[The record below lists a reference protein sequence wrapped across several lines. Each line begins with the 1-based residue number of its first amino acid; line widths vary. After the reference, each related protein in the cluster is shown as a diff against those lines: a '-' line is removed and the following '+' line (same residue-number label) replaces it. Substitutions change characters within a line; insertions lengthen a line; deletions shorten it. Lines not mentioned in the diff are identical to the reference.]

1 MTKKTLH
8 GSGQKFGQDGRGG
21 PIQVFYTDQ
30 PDQLPLVSHASG
42 IYMWDTDGKRYL
54 DASSGPV
61 VSNLGHGNEAVIS
74 AMTRQ
79 ANKVS
84 FASRAVFRNQANQDF
99 ARLLVD
105 LAGPGFDQVFIVSGG
120 SEATEAAIK
129 LARQHAFAM
138 GEKKRWKVLAR
149 DLSYHGAS
157 LGAVSVTGDPVSEE
171 VFSAVTRVMPKIP
184 VPFSYRLPVNH
195 DIDSYARYCAEALET
210 AILQESADTVLA
222 FIMEPVGGLSTGGL
236 VAPDHYYGMIRDI
249 CTRHGVLLIF
259 DEVMSGAGRTGKFL
273 SAEYWPEC
281 RPDIV
286 TLAKGIAAGYTP
298 FGAVLV
304 PDGMVDKIVEAGGL
318 LHGHTYSANPLSCA
332 VGYAVLREMLDRN
345 LMDNAA
351 KMGGYLRQRLEEL
364 QTRSQI
370 LGDVRGKGLLL
381 AIEIVADKS
390 TKAMLPAKSNAVYR
404 LLELGIERGLLL
416 YSRKTAK
423 GIYGEWLMVTPP
435 LTITKPEIDEL
446 VELLHLTLSDFEQEL
461 RGDGTIPLD
470 TQHL

>member
-1 MTKKTLH
+1 MELNILTEKA
-8 GSGQKFGQDGRGG
+8 GQESGQCGRGG
-21 PIQVFYTDQ
+21 PIQVFYTDH
-30 PDQLPLVSHASG
+30 PDCFPIVSHAKG

-61 VSNLGHGNEAVIS
+61 VCNLGHGNKAVIS

-99 ARLLVD
+99 AELLID
-105 LAGPGFDQVFIVSGG
+105 LSGPGFDQVFVVSGG

-129 LARQHAFAM
+129 FARQHAFAM

-157 LGAVSVTGDPVSEE
+157 LGAVSVTGDPVSEA
-171 VFSAVTRVMPKIP
+171 VFSDVTRVMPKIP
-184 VPFSYRLPVNH
+184 VPFSYRLPDNH
-195 DIDSYARYCAEALET
+195 DINSYARYCAQALET
-210 AILQESADTVLA
+210 TILRESADSVLA

-236 VAPDHYYGMIRDI
+236 VAPDHYYRMIRDI

-304 PDGMVDKIVEAGGL
+304 PGKMVEKIIDAGGL

-332 VGYAVLREMLDRN
+332 VGYAVLREVLDRN
-345 LMDNAA
+345 LMDNAT
-351 KMGGYLRQRLEEL
+351 KMGGYLRQCLEEL
-364 QTRSQI
+364 QSQSQI
-370 LGDVRGKGLLL
+370 VGDVRGKGLLL
-381 AIEIVADKS
+381 AIEIVANKS
-390 TKAMLPAKSNAVYR
+390 TKAILPTKSNAVYR
-404 LLELGIERGLLL
+404 LLELGMERGLLL
-416 YSRKTAK
+416 YSRKTAN
-423 GIYGEWLMVTPP
+423 GFYGEWLMVTPP

-446 VELLHLTLSDFEQEL
+446 VELLHLTLNDFEQVL
-461 RGDGTIPLD
+461 RVEGTIS
-470 TQHL
+470 